1 MVIEPRRS
9 PICMVYQRYIV
20 VVVVVLAALISNV
33 DVVVV
38 IFIRSC
44 IHWFCRTIIACSLLC
59 SAFAYVIMYTALKM
73 VYTCDQ
79 VTESRRCVWNTYTW
93 RLLFTV
99 VQTSVA
105 SKLFIQF
112 ILSPSFLLLYTLKK
126 RKFSNWNS
134 SSSATFTVVTS
145 RLVGLFYST
154 YLMSTTAV
162 VTVILSQYKA
172 VYYLHQLLMLHPV
185 FE

>member
-1 MVIEPRRS
+1 
-9 PICMVYQRYIV
+9 
-20 VVVVVLAALISNV
+20 
-33 DVVVV
+33 
-38 IFIRSC
+38 
-44 IHWFCRTIIACSLLC
+44 
-59 SAFAYVIMYTALKM
+59 
-73 VYTCDQ
+73 
-79 VTESRRCVWNTYTW
+79 
-93 RLLFTV
+93 V